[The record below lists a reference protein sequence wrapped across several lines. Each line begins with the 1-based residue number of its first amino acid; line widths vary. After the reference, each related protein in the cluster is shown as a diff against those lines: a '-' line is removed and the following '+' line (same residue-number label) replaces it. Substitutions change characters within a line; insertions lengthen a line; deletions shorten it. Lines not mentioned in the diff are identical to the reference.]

1 MKKYFYQ
8 KNGESYGPYT
18 VEDILKKKLDPDT
31 YVWYDGLE
39 SWIPFN
45 KSELWGKI
53 RYKKQAKSALIREI
67 LVYLFVI
74 IFIGAILVLEALQG
88 IKTAERDDIIRS
100 AYNDPEVDFNVYLNK
115 FYRDVKVHGSPYV
128 TPNKTIIK
136 FANLDKKKGTVD
148 YYGISYGYNDD
159 SKIEIYINPTFWAN
173 ATKAQK
179 YWLMYHELCHDVLN
193 IDHTPEDEEYIGEL
207 MYPYM
212 DQFGINHMDD
222 FIEAYHSTFER
233 VAMAIIRS

>member
-1 MKKYFYQ
+1 MTKYFYQ

-18 VEDILKKKLDPDT
+18 VEDILKKELTPDT

-45 KSELWGKI
+45 KSELWGKV
-53 RYKKQAKSALIREI
+53 RYKKQDTSVLIREI

-74 IFIGAILVLEALQG
+74 IFIGAILVLGALQE
-88 IKTAERDDIIRS
+88 IETVEQDDIIRS

-115 FYRDVKVHGSPYV
+115 FYRDVNVYGIRYV

-148 YYGISYGYNDD
+148 YNGISYGYKDD
-159 SKIEIYINPTFWAN
+159 SIIEIYINPTFWAN

-193 IDHTPEDEEYIGEL
+193 IDHTPEAEEYIGEL

-212 DQFGINHMDD
+212 DQFEINHMDD
-222 FIEAYHSTFER
+222 FIDAYHKTFER
-233 VAMAIIRS
+233 L

>member
-18 VEDILKKKLDPDT
+18 VEDILKKELTPDT

-45 KSELWGKI
+45 KSELWGKM
-53 RYKKQAKSALIREI
+53 RYKKQDTSVPIREI

-74 IFIGAILVLEALQG
+74 IFIGAILVLGALQE
-88 IKTAERDDIIRS
+88 IETVEQDDIIRS

-115 FYRDVKVHGSPYV
+115 FFRDVNVYGIRYV

-148 YYGISYGYNDD
+148 YNGISYGYKDD

-193 IDHTPEDEEYIGEL
+193 IDHTPEAEEYIGEL

-212 DQFGINHMDD
+212 DQFEINHMDD
-222 FIEAYHSTFER
+222 FIDAYHKTFER
-233 VAMAIIRS
+233 L

>member
-8 KNGESYGPYT
+8 KNGEAYGPYT
-18 VEDILKKKLDPDT
+18 VEDILKKELTPDT

-45 KSELWGKI
+45 KSELWGKM
-53 RYKKQAKSALIREI
+53 RYKKQDTSVPIREI

-74 IFIGAILVLEALQG
+74 ILIVAIFVLGTLQE
-88 IKTAERDDIIRS
+88 IKTVEQDDIIRS

-115 FYRDVKVHGSPYV
+115 FYRDANVYGIRYV

-148 YYGISYGYNDD
+148 CNGISYGYKDD

-193 IDHTPEDEEYIGEL
+193 IDHTPETEEYIGEL

-212 DQFGINHMDD
+212 DQFEINHMDD
-222 FIEAYHSTFER
+222 FIEAYHKTFER
-233 VAMAIIRS
+233 L

>member
-18 VEDILKKKLDPDT
+18 VEDILKKELTPDT

-45 KSELWGKI
+45 KSELWGKM
-53 RYKKQAKSALIREI
+53 RYKKQDTSVPIREI

-74 IFIGAILVLEALQG
+74 IFIGAILVLGALQE
-88 IKTAERDDIIRS
+88 IETVEQDDIIRS

-115 FYRDVKVHGSPYV
+115 FYRDVNVYGIRYV

-148 YYGISYGYNDD
+148 YNGISYGYKDD

-193 IDHTPEDEEYIGEL
+193 IDHTPEAEEYIGEL

-212 DQFGINHMDD
+212 DQFEINHMDD
-222 FIEAYHSTFER
+222 FIDAYHKTFER
-233 VAMAIIRS
+233 L

>member
-8 KNGESYGPYT
+8 KNGEAYGPYT
-18 VEDILKKKLDPDT
+18 VEDILKKELTPDT
-31 YVWYDGLE
+31 YVWYDGLK

-45 KSELWGKI
+45 KSELWGKK
-53 RYKKQAKSALIREI
+53 RYKKQDTSVPIREI

-74 IFIGAILVLEALQG
+74 IFIGAILMLGALQE
-88 IKTAERDDIIRS
+88 IETVEQDDIIRS

-115 FYRDVKVHGSPYV
+115 FYRDVNVYGIRYV

-148 YYGISYGYNDD
+148 YNGISYGYKDD
-159 SKIEIYINPTFWAN
+159 SKIEIYINPTFWAT

-193 IDHTPEDEEYIGEL
+193 IDHTPEAEEYIGEL

-212 DQFGINHMDD
+212 DQFEINHMDD
-222 FIEAYHSTFER
+222 FIDAYHKTFER
-233 VAMAIIRS
+233 L

>member
-1 MKKYFYQ
+1 MTKYFYQ
-8 KNGESYGPYT
+8 KNGEAYGPYT
-18 VEDILKKKLDPDT
+18 VEDILKKELTPDT

-39 SWIPFN
+39 SWIPFY
-45 KSELWGKI
+45 KSELWGKM
-53 RYKKQAKSALIREI
+53 RYKKQDTSVPIREI

-74 IFIGAILVLEALQG
+74 IFIGAIFILGTLQE
-88 IKTAERDDIIRS
+88 IETVEQDDIIRS

-115 FYRDVKVHGSPYV
+115 FYRDVNVYGIRYV

-148 YYGISYGYNDD
+148 YNGISYGYKDD

-193 IDHTPEDEEYIGEL
+193 IDHTPEAEEYIGEL

-212 DQFGINHMDD
+212 DQFEINHMDD
-222 FIEAYHSTFER
+222 FIDAYHKTFER
-233 VAMAIIRS
+233 L

>member
-1 MKKYFYQ
+1 MTKYFYQ

-18 VEDILKKKLDPDT
+18 VEDILKKELTPDT

-45 KSELWGKI
+45 KSELWGKM
-53 RYKKQAKSALIREI
+53 RYKKQDTSVLIREI

-74 IFIGAILVLEALQG
+74 IFIGAILVLGALQE
-88 IKTAERDDIIRS
+88 IETVEQDDIIRS

-115 FYRDVKVHGSPYV
+115 FYRDVNVYGISYV

-148 YYGISYGYNDD
+148 YNGISYGYKDD

-193 IDHTPEDEEYIGEL
+193 IDHTPEAEEYIGEL

-212 DQFGINHMDD
+212 DQFEINHMDD
-222 FIEAYHSTFER
+222 FIDAYHKTFER
-233 VAMAIIRS
+233 L

>member
-18 VEDILKKKLDPDT
+18 AEDILKKELTPDT

-45 KSELWGKI
+45 KSELWGKM
-53 RYKKQAKSALIREI
+53 RYKKQDTSVPIREI

-74 IFIGAILVLEALQG
+74 IFIGAILVLGALQE
-88 IKTAERDDIIRS
+88 IETVEQDDIIRS

-115 FYRDVKVHGSPYV
+115 FYRDVNVYGIRYV

-148 YYGISYGYNDD
+148 YNGISYGYKDD

-193 IDHTPEDEEYIGEL
+193 IDHTPEAEEYIGEL

-212 DQFGINHMDD
+212 DQFEINHMDD
-222 FIEAYHSTFER
+222 FIDAYHKTFER
-233 VAMAIIRS
+233 L